1 MEPYDLE
8 KLVSETDIKEYFG
21 KLSTNE
27 QAHIAITG
35 YIEINSNDNKSPNK
49 FLNEIATIVPPDRWL
64 EFFIRCGRYASLS
77 DDFIKSVSIAEKTID
92 DGKVNT
98 SNVLENFFPALEKLY
113 IEKKQVFKS
122 RNLLRKTAG
131 YTYKLTKDTRYKL
144 FRDYAYIYTSED
156 KDELIDAVNQLET
169 HLNSCVCD
177 RDKRSIFYIQC
188 LAITRILRLYRPFDV
203 NEERIE
209 GVYKDCLEKKHD
221 WYSSSDDCFKK
232 YYLFGRMKKYNCPE
246 VARIFE
252 NSDMYID
259 AYFYRTLRKEVQN
272 TLDKNK
278 YSSEKPPIVS
288 DKIVFLSKE
297 MIEPEFSRW

>member
-1 MEPYDLE
+1 MNVYDYE
-8 KLVSETDIKEYFG
+8 V
-21 KLSTNE
+21 LSTVTSVNFGDLLKTPE
-27 QAHIAITG
+27 QVDVVITG
-35 YIEINSNDNKSPNK
+35 YIELKRDDFSALAKLMKKISEK
-49 FLNEIATIVPPDRWL
+49 VPQSKWL
-64 EFFIRCGRYASLS
+64 EYFLLCVRYA
-77 DDFIKSVSIAEKTID
+77 
-92 DGKVNT
+92 T
-98 SNVLENFFPALEKLY
+98 SSETSKEMIQDAENFVKVDKISKSKTPQIFFLPLEELY
-113 IEKKQVFKS
+113 IANNRIFDNS
-122 RNLLRKTAG
+122 NLLRITAG
-131 YTYKLTKDTRYKL
+131 FAFDRTKDTRYKL

-188 LAITRILRLYRPFDV
+188 LAIMRILRVNKPFDV
-203 NEERIE
+203 TEDRIE

-252 NSDMYID
+252 NTDMYVD
-259 AYFYRTLRKEVQN
+259 ADFSRNLHKAVRRTLDN
-272 TLDKNK
+272 NK

-288 DKIVFLSKE
+288 EKIVFLSKE
-297 MIEPEFSRW
+297 MIDPDFSPW

>member
-1 MEPYDLE
+1 MINDYNYMELC
-8 KLVSETDIKEYFG
+8 SEVFKDFMG
-21 KLSTNE
+21 LLSTPD
-27 QAHIAITG
+27 QVDIVTIG
-35 YIEINSNDNKSPNK
+35 YIELKRKNAEYFKE
-49 FLNEIATIVPPDRWL
+49 LLEEIANKIPQNKWL
-64 EFFIRCGRYASLS
+64 EYFLLCGRYATPQESFMS
-77 DDFIKSVSIAEKTID
+77 VIKKAEEAISEDSVRDTKIPET
-92 DGKVNT
+92 VFMP
-98 SNVLENFFPALEKLY
+98 LEELY
-113 IEKKQVFKS
+113 IANNRIFDNS
-122 RNLLRKTAG
+122 DLLRKTAG
-131 YTYKLTKDTRYKL
+131 FAFDRTKDTRYKL

-232 YYLFGRMKKYNCPE
+232 YYLFGRMEKYNCPE

-252 NSDMYID
+252 NSDMYIN

-288 DKIVFLSKE
+288 EKIVFLSKE
-297 MIEPEFSRW
+297 MIDPDFSPW